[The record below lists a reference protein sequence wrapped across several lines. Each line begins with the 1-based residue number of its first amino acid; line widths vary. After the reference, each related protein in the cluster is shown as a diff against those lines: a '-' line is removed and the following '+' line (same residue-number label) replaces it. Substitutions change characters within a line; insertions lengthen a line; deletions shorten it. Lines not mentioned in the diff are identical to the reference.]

1 LRTTDGGETWTTV
14 PTNLNVTLLSIQ
26 FASDKEGWV
35 IGRTGTILKST
46 DEGQTWVREESTT
59 RQNLY
64 SLYFNKK
71 IGWAVGGGGI
81 VLRYERQ

>member
-1 LRTTDGGETWTTV
+1 
-14 PTNLNVTLLSIQ
+14 
-26 FASDKEGWV
+26 V